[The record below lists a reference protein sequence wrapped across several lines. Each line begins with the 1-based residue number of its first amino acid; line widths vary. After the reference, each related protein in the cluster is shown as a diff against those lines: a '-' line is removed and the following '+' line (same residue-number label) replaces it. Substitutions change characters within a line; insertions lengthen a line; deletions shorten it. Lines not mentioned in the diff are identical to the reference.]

1 VTVLPS
7 FPAKT
12 VIDFIAYAKANP
24 GKVNMASA
32 GNGSSGHVSGELFK
46 MMAGVNLVHVP
57 HRGTP
62 QALTDLMAGQVQV
75 MFQAIPTTIQFVKA
89 GKLRALAVTTAM
101 RLDALPDVPAVA
113 EFVPGYEASTW
124 YGLCAPKG
132 TPAEIVEKLN
142 KEVNLVLPTP
152 NLKARLAALG
162 AEPLSMTPAEF
173 KQLVIDETKKWG
185 KVVKAA
191 GIKAD

>member
-1 VTVLPS
+1 
-7 FPAKT
+7 
-12 VIDFIAYAKANP
+12 
-24 GKVNMASA
+24 
-32 GNGSSGHVSGELFK
+32 
-46 MMAGVNLVHVP
+46 
-57 HRGTP
+57 
-62 QALTDLMAGQVQV
+62 
-75 MFQAIPTTIQFVKA
+75 
-89 GKLRALAVTTAM
+89 M

-132 TPAEIVEKLN
+132 TPAEIVEKLS

-173 KQLVIDETKKWG
+173 KQLVIDETEKWG
-185 KVVKAA
+185 KVIRAA
-191 GIKAD
+191 NIKPE